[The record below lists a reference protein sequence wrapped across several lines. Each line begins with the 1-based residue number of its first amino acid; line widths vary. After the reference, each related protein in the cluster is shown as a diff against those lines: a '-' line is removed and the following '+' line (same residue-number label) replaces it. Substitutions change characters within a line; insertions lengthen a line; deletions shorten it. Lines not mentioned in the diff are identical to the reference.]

1 MDTFV
6 NKNLIN
12 LIASFKKTQQSDE
25 VIRQSLWQM
34 GMIPDVIDSHLEYY
48 NKNIGKINKELNNT
62 VKENKDMKLT
72 LEKLHKEAKRAISAL
87 EEMKSDNT
95 LAFSAKAA
103 QSVIESGLAAL
114 QISNDN
120 EMVMEEKIKAGY
132 KIDDTLVNPVIKYG
146 VAESMFRNLNQFEW
160 LMPVAD
166 LRNMI
171 SETFVGDKWS
181 YVAANLASKVSGN
194 SNNAAFASLYEALV
208 NTLIDEKNTRLAL
221 KTVLLENSWN
231 SDAKNVL
238 ASIVAEEKAERGEV
252 DERIY
257 ENNSCSIKKNISPS
271 ITDGDRTIFNLNG
284 KNYICDG
291 KTLTE
296 AAVSDRRYLNVL
308 EGLSL
313 MKYDADKDRLV
324 YYGKNNLVFEYNCS
338 TNEISLTG
346 VENLNEMSILDVHNT
361 MMKSGLFNMETA
373 GDCDKLVKM
382 VESKDLITDI
392 DTVTTIQNDKFPG
405 VFVSIINVQ
414 EGVYVNKVNAPFG
427 YNEIVLCESAKKAC
441 EEIKDFMKYD
451 ATNILKE
458 KLAKEGEQEAILES
472 KRAEIKDTITFLSEK
487 RAELVK
493 AFQETDNNE
502 QIGEAIKLVES
513 ETRKFE
519 KELQTLYTK

>member
-25 VIRQSLWQM
+25 VIKQSLWQM
-34 GMIPDVIDSHLEYY
+34 GMIPDMIDSHLDYY
-48 NKNIGKINKELNNT
+48 NKHIGQINKELNNT

-87 EEMKSDNT
+87 EEMKSDNS

-114 QISNDN
+114 QITDDN
-120 EMVMEEKIKAGY
+120 KIVMEEKIKAGY
-132 KIDDTLVNPVIKYG
+132 KIDETLVNPVIKYG
-146 VAESMFRNLNQFEW
+146 VAESMFKNLTQFEW

-171 SETFVGDKWS
+171 SETFVGDKWA
-181 YVAANLASKVSGN
+181 YVTANLASKVAGGSK
-194 SNNAAFASLYEALV
+194 NAAFATLYESLV
-208 NTLIDEKNTRLAL
+208 DTLIDEDNTRLAL

-231 SDAKNVL
+231 SDAKSVL
-238 ASIVAEEKAERGEV
+238 ASIVAEEKAEQGDV

-257 ENNSCSIKKNISPS
+257 ENNSCSLKKVISPC
-271 ITDGDRTIFNLNG
+271 INDGDKSIFHLNG

-291 KTLTE
+291 KTLNE
-296 AAVSDRRYLNVL
+296 AAVSDRRFLNVL

-313 MKYDADKDRLV
+313 MTYDADKNRLV
-324 YYGKNNLVFEYNCS
+324 YYGKNDMVFEYNCN
-338 TNEISLTG
+338 TDEISLTG
-346 VENLNEMSILDVHNT
+346 VEGLNEMSLIDINDK
-361 MMKSGLFNMETA
+361 MKKSGLFNRETI
-373 GDCDKLVKM
+373 GDCEKLVKM
-382 VESKDLITDI
+382 VESKDLLTYV

-405 VFVSIINVQ
+405 VFVSIIGVQ

-427 YNEIVLCESAKKAC
+427 YNEMVLCESAKKAC
-441 EEIKDFMKYD
+441 DEIKSFMKYD
-451 ATNILKE
+451 ATK
-458 KLAKEGEQEAILES
+458 ILES
-472 KRAEIKDTITFLSEK
+472 RLAAEGEKNAIIESKKSELKDTITFLTEK
-487 RAELVK
+487 KAELVK
-493 AFQETDNNE
+493 ALQETDNNA
-502 QIGEAIKLVES
+502 QIESAIKLVES
-513 ETRKFE
+513 EMRKFE

>member
-1 MDTFV
+1 
-6 NKNLIN
+6 
-12 LIASFKKTQQSDE
+12 
-25 VIRQSLWQM
+25 
-34 GMIPDVIDSHLEYY
+34 
-48 NKNIGKINKELNNT
+48 
-62 VKENKDMKLT
+62 
-72 LEKLHKEAKRAISAL
+72 
-87 EEMKSDNT
+87 
-95 LAFSAKAA
+95 
-103 QSVIESGLAAL
+103 
-114 QISNDN
+114 
-120 EMVMEEKIKAGY
+120 
-132 KIDDTLVNPVIKYG
+132 
-146 VAESMFRNLNQFEW
+146 
-160 LMPVAD
+160 
-166 LRNMI
+166 
-171 SETFVGDKWS
+171 
-181 YVAANLASKVSGN
+181 
-194 SNNAAFASLYEALV
+194 
-208 NTLIDEKNTRLAL
+208 
-221 KTVLLENSWN
+221 
-231 SDAKNVL
+231 
-238 ASIVAEEKAERGEV
+238 
-252 DERIY
+252 
-257 ENNSCSIKKNISPS
+257 
-271 ITDGDRTIFNLNG
+271 
-284 KNYICDG
+284 
-291 KTLTE
+291 
-296 AAVSDRRYLNVL
+296 
-308 EGLSL
+308 

-392 DTVTTIQNDKFPG
+392 HTVTTIQNDKFPG

-427 YNEIVLCESAKKAC
+427 YNEVVLCESAKKAC